1 MIKLLFLLFPF
12 ILYAGISL
20 QQLQQSPSGH
30 VRNFYI
36 WQFMQEDNV
45 SSADADAAYCLVD
58 GYNDKIFRAYAKKT
72 DNEAIKEQYRCLR
85 LTKEELL
92 KEKDAACINRAL
104 SLSAAMELRQQ
115 DREHLASVLKTEYPK
130 KSVQLELMDKKPFVL
145 NLLKSEDGNYLEFF
159 NTLGYK
165 HRHQYFNIRLSH
177 ERINQLAEEKDFEK
191 AVKYIVTD
199 TKMKRMQKSLLG
211 LSQHEFSA
219 QTYFF
224 LALNALRFKET
235 NRAGHYLD
243 LAQNKAY
250 FRIDKDKAE
259 FWKYLISK
267 DVKHLEALTHS
278 SDINIYT
285 LYAKD
290 RLDLQVD
297 NYFTQLNLHP
307 TPSEN
312 NIEDP
317 YVWENLLGKIRTSD
331 EQGLIQLREDFN
343 TQDDEVINAFIYAKY
358 LKYEVHNYIMPYSE
372 ATKEL
377 SNDEK
382 AILYALARQESH
394 FIPSAISRSFAL
406 GVMQMMPFLIEALAK
421 KKKEKVLLE
430 EMFDPYK
437 NISYAAQHID
447 YLQKYLYHPLFIA
460 YAYNGGI
467 GFTKRH
473 LMKET
478 FLPGSF
484 EPFMSMELMAN
495 TESREYGKKVLA
507 NYVIYKKIL
516 GEEVRI
522 TSLFERLTVPSRTDR
537 FRMKALTL
545 KH

>member
-1 MIKLLFLLFPF
+1 MIKLLLLSFPF
-12 ILYAGISL
+12 ILSAAISL
-20 QQLQQSPSGH
+20 QQLQESPSGH

-36 WQFMQEDNV
+36 WQFMQKDDLT
-45 SSADADAAYCLVD
+45 SADADAAYCLVD

-72 DNEAIKEQYRCLR
+72 DNEAIKEQLRCLD
-85 LTKEELL
+85 LTAKELL
-92 KEKDAACINRAL
+92 KEKEPACINRAL
-104 SLSAAMELRQQ
+104 PLVRAMQMHKEE
-115 DREHLASVLKTEYPK
+115 REHLASVLKEKYPK
-130 KSVQLELMDKKPFVL
+130 KSTQLELMDKKPFVL
-145 NLLKSEDGNYLEFF
+145 NLLKSENGNYLEFF
-159 NTLGYK
+159 NTMGYK
-165 HRHQYFNIRLSH
+165 YRHQYFNVRLSQ
-177 ERINQLAEEKDFEK
+177 ERINKLAEEKSFDQ

-199 TKMKRMQKSLLG
+199 AKMDRMQKALLG
-211 LSQHEFSA
+211 LTQHEFSA

-224 LALNALRFKET
+224 LALNALRFKGT
-235 NRAGHYLD
+235 QRATHYLD
-243 LAQNKAY
+243 LSQKKAY

-285 LYAKD
+285 LYAKE
-290 RLDLQVD
+290 RLDLNVS
-297 NYFTQLNLHP
+297 NFFSQLDLQKA
-307 TPSEN
+307 PSEH

-317 YVWENLLGKIRTSD
+317 YVWEELVSKIRSSN
-331 EQGLIQLREDFN
+331 EQELVQLRDSFNSEED
-343 TQDDEVINAFIYAKY
+343 EAVNAFIYSKS

-372 ATKEL
+372 ATAKL

-382 AILYALARQESH
+382 AVLYALARQESH

-421 KKKEKVLLE
+421 KENEKMPLE

-437 NISYAAQHID
+437 NIAYAVRHLE
-447 YLQKYLYHPLFIA
+447 YLQKHLYHPLFIA

-473 LMKET
+473 LLKNT

-522 TSLFERLTVPSRTDR
+522 TSLFETLTVPSRTDR

>member
-1 MIKLLFLLFPF
+1 VIKLLLLFFPL
-12 ILYAGISL
+12 ILSAGVSL

-36 WQFMQEDNV
+36 WQFMQEDNI
-45 SSADADAAYCLVD
+45 SSADADAAYALVD
-58 GYNDKIFRAYAKKT
+58 GYNDKIFKAYVKKT
-72 DNEAIKEQYRCLR
+72 DDEAIKEQYRCLS
-85 LTKEELL
+85 LAVKELL
-92 KEKDAACINRAL
+92 KENDAACVDRAL
-104 SLSAAMELRQQ
+104 SLRSAMELSKDERT
-115 DREHLASVLKTEYPK
+115 HLVTVLKEQYPK
-130 KSVQLELMDKKPFVL
+130 KSAQLELMNKKPFVL

-159 NTLGYK
+159 NTMGYK
-165 HRHQYFNIRLSH
+165 YRHQYFNVRLSH
-177 ERINQLAEEKDFEK
+177 ERINQLAEEKAFEK

-199 TKMKRMQKSLLG
+199 TKMNRMQKALLG

-224 LALNALRFKET
+224 LALNALRFKAT
-235 NRAGHYLD
+235 DRAVHYLD
-243 LAQNKAY
+243 LSQNKAY
-250 FRIDKDKAE
+250 YRIDKDKAE
-259 FWKYLISK
+259 FWKYLITK
-267 DVKHLEALTHS
+267 DTQHLEALTHS

-285 LYAKD
+285 LYAKERFD
-290 RLDLQVD
+290 VNVS
-297 NYFTQLNLHP
+297 NYFTQLDLQAK
-307 TPSEN
+307 PSTYD
-312 NIEDP
+312 IEDP
-317 YVWENLLGKIRTSD
+317 YVWEDLVSKIRTSN
-331 EQGLIQLREDFN
+331 ELELMQLREVFN
-343 TQDDEVINAFIYAKY
+343 TEDDEAVNAFIYSKS
-358 LKYEVHNYIMPYSE
+358 LKYEVHNYIMPYSK
-372 ATKEL
+372 ATAGL

-406 GVMQMMPFLIEALAK
+406 GVMQMMPFLVEALAK
-421 KKKEKVLLE
+421 KENEKVLLE

-437 NISYAAQHID
+437 NISYATRHIN
-447 YLQKYLYHPLFIA
+447 YLQKHLYHPLFIA

-473 LMKET
+473 LLKNT

-484 EPFMSMELMAN
+484 EPFISMELMAN

-516 GEEVRI
+516 GEEVKI
-522 TSLFERLTVPSRTDR
+522 TSLFETLTEPSHTDR

>member
-1 MIKLLFLLFPF
+1 MIKLLFILFPF

-36 WQFMQEDNV
+36 WQFMQENNV

-72 DNEAIKEQYRCLR
+72 DNEAIKEQYRCLS
-85 LTKEELL
+85 LTKKELL
-92 KEKDAACINRAL
+92 KEKEASCVNRSL
-104 SLSAAMELRQQ
+104 SLSGAMGLTRQE
-115 DREHLASVLKTEYPK
+115 REHLASVLKEQYPK
-130 KSVQLELMDKKPFVL
+130 KSAQLELMDKKPFVL

-159 NTLGYK
+159 NTMGYK
-165 HRHQYFNIRLSH
+165 YRHQYFNVRLSH
-177 ERINQLAEEKDFEK
+177 ERINQLAEEKAFEK

-199 TKMKRMQKSLLG
+199 KKMKRMQKALLG

-224 LALNALRFKET
+224 LALNSLRFKET
-235 NRAGHYLD
+235 ERAGHYLD

-285 LYAKD
+285 LYAKE
-290 RLDLQVD
+290 RLDIKVN
-297 NYFTQLNLHP
+297 NYFSQLNLHS
-307 TPSEN
+307 TPSEY

-317 YVWENLLGKIRTSD
+317 YVWEKLLGTIRDSN
-331 EQGLIQLREDFN
+331 EQGLAQLREVLN
-343 TQDDEVINAFIYAKY
+343 GQDDEAVNAFIYAKY
-358 LKYEVHNYIMPYSE
+358 LKYDVHNYIMPYSE

-382 AILYALARQESH
+382 AVLYALARQESH

-421 KKKEKVLLE
+421 QKKEKVSLD

-437 NISYAAQHID
+437 NISYATKHID

-473 LMKET
+473 LMKDT

-516 GEEVRI
+516 GEEVKI
-522 TSLFERLTVPSRTDR
+522 TSLFETLTVPSRTDR

>member
-1 MIKLLFLLFPF
+1 
-12 ILYAGISL
+12 
-20 QQLQQSPSGH
+20 
-30 VRNFYI
+30 
-36 WQFMQEDNV
+36 MQEDNV
-45 SSADADAAYCLVD
+45 SAADADAAYCLVD
-58 GYNDKIFRAYAKKT
+58 GYNNKIFQEYAKKT
-72 DNEAIKEQYRCLR
+72 ENEAIKEQYRCLN
-85 LTKEELL
+85 LTSKEMLAEA
-92 KEKDAACINRAL
+92 EASCINRAL
-104 SLSAAMELRQQ
+104 SLSSAMELKKEERK
-115 DREHLASVLKTEYPK
+115 HLASILKEQYPK
-130 KSVQLELMDKKPFVL
+130 KSAQLELMDKKPFVL
-145 NLLKSEDGNYLEFF
+145 NLLNSENGNYLAFF
-159 NTLGYK
+159 NTMGYK
-165 HRHQYFNIRLSH
+165 YRHQYFNVRLSH
-177 ERINQLAEEKDFEK
+177 ERINQLAEEKAFEQ

-199 TKMKRMQKSLLG
+199 AKMNRMQKALLG

-235 NRAGHYLD
+235 KRAGHYLD
-243 LAQNKAY
+243 LAQKKAY
-250 FRIDKDKAE
+250 FRIDRDKAE

-267 DVKHLEALTHS
+267 DAAHLEALTHS

-285 LYAKD
+285 LYAKE
-290 RLDLQVD
+290 RLDLNVS
-297 NYFTQLNLHP
+297 NYFTQLDLQEK
-307 TPSEN
+307 PSDY

-317 YVWENLLGKIRTSD
+317 YVWEELVSKIRGSS
-331 EQGLIQLREDFN
+331 
-343 TQDDEVINAFIYAKY
+343 DDELKQLKETFSTRDDKVVNAFIYAKSLHY
-358 LKYEVHNYIMPYSE
+358 QVHNYIMPYSK
-372 ATKEL
+372 ATADL
-377 SNDEK
+377 TNDEK
-382 AILYALARQESH
+382 AVVYALARQESH

-406 GVMQMMPFLIEALAK
+406 GVMQMMPFLIEDLAK
-421 KKKEKVLLE
+421 KEKEKIALE

-437 NISYAAQHID
+437 NISYATRHIS

-473 LMKET
+473 LMKDT

-516 GEEVRI
+516 GEEVKI
-522 TSLFERLTVPSRTDR
+522 TSLFETLTVPSRTDR

>member
-1 MIKLLFLLFPF
+1 VIKLLLLFFPL
-12 ILYAGISL
+12 ILSAGFSL

-36 WQFMQEDNV
+36 WQFMQDDNL
-45 SSADADAAYCLVD
+45 SSDDADAAYSLVD
-58 GYNDKIFRAYAKKT
+58 GHNDKIFKAYAKKT
-72 DNEAIKEQYRCLR
+72 DDEAIKEQYRCLN
-85 LTKEELL
+85 LAVKDLL
-92 KEKDAACINRAL
+92 KENDAVCVDKAL
-104 SLSAAMELRQQ
+104 SLSSAMELSEDERT
-115 DREHLASVLKTEYPK
+115 HLATVLKEQYPK
-130 KSVQLELMDKKPFVL
+130 KSAQLELMNKKPFVL

-159 NTLGYK
+159 NTMGYK
-165 HRHQYFNIRLSH
+165 YRHQYFNVRLSH
-177 ERINQLAEEKDFEK
+177 ERINKLADEKAFEK

-199 TKMKRMQKSLLG
+199 TKMNRMQKALLG

-224 LALNALRFKET
+224 LALNALRFKAT
-235 NRAGHYLD
+235 QRAVHYLD

-259 FWKYLISK
+259 FWKYLITK
-267 DVKHLEALTHS
+267 DVEHLEALTHS

-285 LYAKD
+285 LYAKE
-290 RLDLQVD
+290 RLDLNVS
-297 NYFTQLNLHP
+297 NYFTQLDLQEK
-307 TPSEN
+307 PSIY

-317 YVWENLLGKIRTSD
+317 YVWEDLVRKIRASN
-331 EQGLIQLREDFN
+331 EQELMQLREAFN
-343 TQDDEVINAFIYAKY
+343 TEDDEAVNAFIYSKS
-358 LKYEVHNYIMPYSE
+358 LKYEVHNYIMPYSK
-372 ATKEL
+372 ATAKL

-406 GVMQMMPFLIEALAK
+406 GVMQMMPFLVEALAK
-421 KKKEKVLLE
+421 KENEKVLLG

-437 NISYAAQHID
+437 NISYATRHIN
-447 YLQKYLYHPLFIA
+447 YLQKHLYHPLFIA

-473 LMKET
+473 LLKNT

-516 GEEVRI
+516 GEEVKI
-522 TSLFERLTVPSRTDR
+522 TSLFETLTVPSHTDR
-537 FRMKALTL
+537 FRMKALTR

>member
-1 MIKLLFLLFPF
+1 VIKLLFLLFPL
-12 ILYAGISL
+12 ILSAEISL

-30 VRNFYI
+30 VRNFFI

-45 SSADADAAYCLVD
+45 SPTHADEAYCLVD
-58 GYNDKIFRAYAKKT
+58 GYNDKIFKAYAKKT
-72 DNEAIKEQYRCLR
+72 ENEAIKEQYRCLN
-85 LTKEELL
+85 LTVKEML
-92 KEKDAACINRAL
+92 KENDAACVNRAL
-104 SLSAAMELRQQ
+104 SLSSAMELNEDERI
-115 DREHLASVLKTEYPK
+115 HLATVLKEQYPK
-130 KSVQLELMDKKPFVL
+130 KSAQLELMNKKPFVL

-159 NTLGYK
+159 NTMGYK
-165 HRHQYFNIRLSH
+165 YRHLHFNVRLSH
-177 ERINQLAEEKDFEK
+177 ERINQLAEEKAFES

-199 TKMKRMQKSLLG
+199 AKMNRMQKALLG

-224 LALNALRFKET
+224 LALNALRFKAT
-235 NRAGHYLD
+235 QRAVHYLD

-259 FWKYLISK
+259 FWKYLITK
-267 DVKHLEALTHS
+267 DVKRLEALTHS

-285 LYAKD
+285 LYAKE
-290 RLDLQVD
+290 RLDVPVD
-297 NYFTQLNLHP
+297 NYFTQLDLLEA
-307 TPSEN
+307 PSKY

-317 YVWENLLGKIRTSD
+317 YVWEALLRKIRDAD
-331 EQGLIQLREDFN
+331 EHGLKQLKESFN
-343 TQDDEVINAFIYAKY
+343 TEDDEVVNAFISAKSLNY
-358 LKYEVHNYIMPYSE
+358 QIHNYIMPYSKA
-372 ATKEL
+372 ATNL

-382 AILYALARQESH
+382 AILYALGRQESH

-421 KKKEKVLLE
+421 NEKEKVALE

-437 NISYAAQHID
+437 NISYATRHIS

-473 LMKET
+473 LMKST

-484 EPFMSMELMAN
+484 EPFMSMELIAN

-516 GEEVRI
+516 GEEVKI
-522 TSLFERLTVPSRTDR
+522 TSLFETLTVPSRTDR